1 MMVKRARSRSQL
13 RNWRRE
19 HCRLNGED
27 GGVLGEEDGRR
38 VALPSMA
45 ALPPPIGREDPTD
58 DVLLPPPPSL
68 LLVVMVLLYCPYLWH
83 YIR

>member
-45 ALPPPIGREDPTD
+45 ALPPPIGREDPKD
-58 DVLLPPPPSL
+58 LLLLPPIVVGSRYAL
-68 LLVVMVLLYCPYLWH
+68 LMVLCYY
-83 YIR
+83 